1 MPSVR
6 EIYHFDELTWP
17 EVNEAVAIGK
27 IPILPVGSVEQ
38 HGHHLPLKVDHLC
51 ASAVATEAARLR
63 PDISLVLPPVSYGY
77 VHHVMDFP
85 GSLNIH
91 FEHFIQ
97 FVLDICKS
105 LAYHG
110 FKKMVIVNGHGSNG
124 PLVDLISRRVILETD
139 ASCAFCSWWQ
149 LLQVD
154 PTFMAKWRE
163 SIYPGGCSHACEL
176 ETSMLLHLA
185 PESVR
190 KEKIRSEIARTNLV
204 GSKYIW
210 GDLFG
215 KSAMGLIEWTS
226 QYSDS
231 GVMGEAEKAT
241 AEKGQLVFEEASRQ
255 LAAFVGEY
263 YERVIEPRQDKHATA
278 PTFPLSY
285 PTD

>member
-6 EIYHFDELTWP
+6 DTYRFDDLTWP
-17 EVNEAVAIGK
+17 EVNEAVAMGK
-27 IPILPVGSVEQ
+27 IPILPTGAVEQ

-51 ASAVATEAARLR
+51 ATAIANEAARLC
-63 PDISLVLPPVSYGY
+63 PEYSLVLPPVSFGY

-97 FVLDICKS
+97 YVLDILKS

-110 FKKMVIVNGHGSNG
+110 FKKMIVVNGHGSNG
-124 PLVDLISRRVILETD
+124 PLVELASRRLIVETD
-139 ASCAFCSWWQ
+139 ASCTFCSWWQ

-154 PTFMAKWRE
+154 PDFKDKWRE
-163 SIYPGGCSHACEL
+163 SMFPGGCSHAGEL
-176 ETSMLLHLA
+176 ETSMLLYLD
-185 PESVR
+185 PDSVR
-190 KEKIRSEIARTNLV
+190 KDKIKSEIAKTNKY
-204 GSKYIW
+204 GSKYVW

-215 KSAMGLIEWTS
+215 KGPMGLVEWTS

-241 AEKGQLVFEEASRQ
+241 AEKGKLVFEEASRN
-255 LAAFVGEY
+255 LAEFVAEY
-263 YERVIEPRQDKHATA
+263 YERKIEKRTRHQAEE
-278 PTFPLSY
+278 PTIQLSFPA
-285 PTD
+285 D

>member
-6 EIYHFDELTWP
+6 EIYKFDELTWP
-17 EVNEAVAIGK
+17 EVNEAVEMGK
-27 IPILPVGSVEQ
+27 IPILPTGAVEQ

-51 ASAVATEAARLR
+51 ANAVATEGARLAAEH
-63 PDISLVLPPVSYGY
+63 SLVLPPVSFGY

-85 GSLNIH
+85 GSMNIH

-97 FVLDICKS
+97 YVLDILKS

-124 PLVDLISRRVILETD
+124 PLVELAARRLIVETD
-139 ASCAFCSWWQ
+139 ASCTFCSWWQ
-149 LLQVD
+149 LLTVD
-154 PTFMAKWRE
+154 PDFKEKWRE
-163 SIYPGGCSHACEL
+163 SVFPGGCSHAGEL
-176 ETSMLLHLA
+176 ETSMLLHLS

-190 KEKIRSEIARTNLV
+190 KDKIKSEISKTNKM

-215 KSAMGLIEWTS
+215 KSSMGLIEWTS

-241 AEKGQLVFEEASRQ
+241 AEKGKLVFEEASKN
-255 LAAFVGEY
+255 LAEFIHEY
-263 YERVIEPRQDKHATA
+263 HAREIADRTPHQA
-278 PTFPLSY
+278 QTPTIPLSF

>member
-6 EIYHFDELTWP
+6 DTYKFDELTWP
-17 EVNEAVAIGK
+17 EVNEAVEMGK
-27 IPILPVGSVEQ
+27 IPILPTGAVEQ

-51 ASAVATEAARLR
+51 ANSVATEGARLAAEY
-63 PDISLVLPPVSYGY
+63 SLVLPPVSFGY

-85 GSLNIH
+85 GSMNIH

-97 FVLDICKS
+97 YVLDILKS

-124 PLVDLISRRVILETD
+124 PLVELAARRLIVETD
-139 ASCAFCSWWQ
+139 ASCTFCSWWQ
-149 LLQVD
+149 LLTVD
-154 PTFMAKWRE
+154 PEFKDKWRE
-163 SIYPGGCSHACEL
+163 SVFPGGCSHAGEL
-176 ETSMLLHLA
+176 ETSMLLHLS

-190 KEKIRSEIARTNLV
+190 KDKIKSEIAKTNKM

-215 KSAMGLIEWTS
+215 KSSIGLVEWTS

-241 AEKGQLVFEEASRQ
+241 AEKGKLVFEEASKN
-255 LAAFVGEY
+255 LAEFIREY
-263 YERVIEPRQDKHATA
+263 HGRKIEKRTPHQASA
-278 PTFPLSY
+278 PTFPLSF

>member
-6 EIYHFDELTWP
+6 DEYRFDELTWP
-17 EVNEAVAIGK
+17 EVNEAAELGK
-27 IPILPVGSVEQ
+27 IPIIPTGSVEQ

-51 ASAVATEAARLR
+51 ANAVATAAARLR
-63 PDISLVLPPVSYGY
+63 PEISLVLPPVSYGY

-85 GSLNIH
+85 GSINIH

-97 FVLDICKS
+97 YVLDICKS

-124 PLVDLISRRVILETD
+124 PLVDLAARRLVVETD
-139 ASCAFCSWWQ
+139 AHCVFCNWWQ

-154 PTFMAKWRE
+154 PEFSSRWRE
-163 SIYPGGCSHACEL
+163 SVFPGGCAHAGEL

-190 KEKIRSEIARTNLV
+190 ADKIKSEIAKTNKRE
-204 GSKYIW
+204 SRFTYT
-210 GDLFG
+210 DLFG
-215 KSAMGLIEWTS
+215 SGAVGDVQWTS

-241 AEKGQLVFEEASRQ
+241 AEKGKLCLEEASRN
-255 LAAFVGEY
+255 LSDYIAEY
-263 YERVIEPRQDKHATA
+263 HAREIEPRVRHQGSE
-278 PTFPLSY
+278 PTFPLSF

>member
-6 EIYHFDELTWP
+6 EIYKFDELTWP
-17 EVNEAVAIGK
+17 EVNEAVALGK

-51 ASAVATEAARLR
+51 ATAVATEAARLQ
-63 PDISLVLPPVSYGY
+63 PELSLVLPPVSYGY

-97 FVLDICKS
+97 YLLDIHKS

-110 FKKMVIVNGHGSNG
+110 FKKMIVVNGHGSNH
-124 PLVDLISRRVILETD
+124 PLVELAARRLIVETD

-149 LLQVD
+149 MLRVNPD
-154 PTFMAKWRE
+154 FEATWRE
-163 SIYPGGCSHACEL
+163 SVFPGGCAHACEL
-176 ETSMLLHLA
+176 ETSMLLYLA

-190 KEKIRSEIARTNLV
+190 KDKIRSEISKTNLA
-204 GSKYIW
+204 GSKYTW
-210 GDLFG
+210 VDLFAAG
-215 KSAMGLIEWTS
+215 PMGLVEWTS

-231 GVMGEAEKAT
+231 GVIGEAEKAT
-241 AEKGQLVFEEASRQ
+241 AEKGKLCFDEASRN
-255 LAAFVGEY
+255 LAGFVVEY
-263 YERVIEPRQDKHATA
+263 HGRTIEPRQMHQAQP
-278 PTFPLSY
+278 PTFPLSF

>member
-6 EIYHFDELTWP
+6 EIYRFDELTWP
-17 EVNEAVAIGK
+17 EVNEAVALGK
-27 IPILPVGSVEQ
+27 IPILPTGSVEQ

-51 ASAVATEAARLR
+51 ATAVATEAARRR
-63 PDISLVLPPVSYGY
+63 PEIGLVLPPVSYGY

-97 FVLDICKS
+97 YVLDICKS

-110 FKKMVIVNGHGSNG
+110 FKKMVIVNGHGSNA
-124 PLVDLISRRVILETD
+124 PLVELAARRVIVETD
-139 ASCAFCSWWQ
+139 ASCTFCNWWQ

-154 PTFMAKWRE
+154 PAFQSKWRE
-163 SIYPGGCSHACEL
+163 SVFPGGCAHAGEL

-190 KEKIRSEIARTNLV
+190 TNKIKSEIAKTNKM
-204 GSKYIW
+204 GSEFIW
-210 GDLFG
+210 TDLFAKG
-215 KSAMGLIEWTS
+215 ALGLVEWTS
-226 QYSDS
+226 QYTET
-231 GVMGEAEKAT
+231 GVMGEAELAT
-241 AEKGQLVFEEASRQ
+241 AEKGELVFEEASRQ
-255 LAAFVGEY
+255 LAAFLEEY
-263 YERVIEPRQDKHATA
+263 HGRKIDSRTKHQAQE

>member
-6 EIYHFDELTWP
+6 EIYQFDELTWP
-17 EVNEAVAIGK
+17 EVNEAVAMGK
-27 IPILPVGSVEQ
+27 IPIIPTGSVEQ

-51 ASAVATEAARLR
+51 ANAVATEAARLR
-63 PDISLVLPPVSYGY
+63 PELSLVLPPVSYGY

-97 FVLDICKS
+97 YTLDICKS

-110 FKKMVIVNGHGSNG
+110 FKKMIIVNGHGSNH
-124 PLVDLISRRVILETD
+124 PLCEMVARRLIVETD

-149 LLQVD
+149 MLTVNPDFL
-154 PTFMAKWRE
+154 PSWRE
-163 SIYPGGCSHACEL
+163 SVFPGGCAHAGEL
-176 ETSMLLHLA
+176 ETSMLMYLS

-190 KEKIRSEIARTNLV
+190 TDKIKSEIAKTNKM
-204 GSKYIW
+204 GSKYIYV
-210 GDLFG
+210 DLFG
-215 KSAMGLIEWTS
+215 SGPMGLVEWTS

-241 AEKGQLVFEEASRQ
+241 AEKGRLAFEEASRN
-255 LAAFVGEY
+255 LAGFVAEY
-263 YERVIEPRQDKHATA
+263 YDRKIEPRTRHQAQA
-278 PTFPLSY
+278 PTFPLSF